1 MITPLKKHP
10 GQHGGLV
17 AILLLAAT
25 TTVVWA
31 THPRGATSSTTA
43 PASALGPANQR
54 AAPSPGA
61 IAALPPHQA
70 PPVEQPKTVVVDDRA
85 PVIATGSTDY
95 DETRT
100 SHVGVPVSGWLKK
113 TRTMSLGRT
122 VRSGET
128 LGIVY
133 SLDVYLTTASVV
145 EQVRNYR
152 GQAPLDAERWRLLR
166 WGMLQP
172 TLARIEK
179 TLTPQAALPLIARV
193 PGTVVAEAGAP
204 AQPVEPSAGLELF
217 TVTDPAYV
225 WVFVDV
231 PDAYA
236 ARLAV
241 GTPAR
246 LAIEGVARPVRATVA
261 HVYRYS
267 DDGMRKVRFELYSP
281 RPIIKPNL
289 PVTAELQLDA
299 RRPRP

>member
-10 GQHGGLV
+10 GQHGGII
-17 AILLLAAT
+17 AIVLLAAT
-25 TTVVWA
+25 TAVVWT
-31 THPRGATSSTTA
+31 THPRTSTSTAASTK
-43 PASALGPANQR
+43 PAIDPAHQR

-61 IAALPPHQA
+61 IAALPPHQR
-70 PPVEQPKTVVVDDRA
+70 PPVEQPKTVVDDRA
-85 PVIATGSTDY
+85 PIIATGSTDY

-113 TRTMSLGRT
+113 TRTTSLGRT

-133 SLDVYLTTASVV
+133 SAEVYLATASVV
-145 EQVRNYR
+145 SQVRNYR

-179 TLTPQAALPLIARV
+179 TFTPQAALPLLARV

-204 AQPVEPSAGLELF
+204 AQAVEASTGLELF
-217 TVTDPAYV
+217 TVTDPRYV

-236 ARLAV
+236 ARLTV
-241 GTPAR
+241 GTPAK
-246 LAIEGVARPVRATVA
+246 LTIEGVARPVRAKVA

-267 DDGMRKVRFELYSP
+267 EDGMRKVRFELHSP
-281 RPIIKPNL
+281 RPIIKQNL
-289 PVTAELQLDA
+289 PVKAELQLDA
-299 RRPRP
+299 HGPRP